1 MKPVVAIVA
10 PGNMGAAVGRRLVE
24 HGLEVLTALEGRSS
38 PSRARAREAGLK
50 DVPEAALAQADFVLS
65 IVPPGNAVEFA
76 ERMALHLAA
85 AARKAIFVDCN
96 AVSPATV
103 QRIAELIGR
112 TGAPFV
118 DAGII
123 GFPPQAGRSGPNL
136 YACGPHAAR
145 FQALEEFGLTIRRV
159 DGPIG
164 AASALKMAY
173 AGITKGITAIGVTML
188 LAAERAGVAE
198 ALHAELAESQQN
210 VLAGYGRS
218 IPGMFPKAYRWV
230 AEMEEIAEF
239 LGDDRAG
246 HDMYAAI
253 AKLYERIAAGVDRTS
268 PEAEQEL
275 KLLRA
280 FCAEAPEKLSK
291 AS

>member
-1 MKPVVAIVA
+1 VKPVVAIVA

-76 ERMALHLAA
+76 ERMAVHLAA

-230 AEMEEIAEF
+230 AEMQEIAAFCGQDE
-239 LGDDRAG
+239 
-246 HDMYAAI
+246 AA
-253 AKLYERIAAGVDRTS
+253 AAMFTGASKLYRRLAGDVAGEPR
-268 PEAEQEL
+268 EIVQVM
-275 KLLRA
+275 R
-280 FCAEAPEKLSK
+280 FLSRG
-291 AS
+291 AG